1 MQSTKANE
9 QKPGTNFSSQ
19 IRVETRKWI
28 FKTPEESGYYVV
40 ERNVLSS
47 YVKMVRVV
55 KGFLCKKVYKQ
66 VMNLRYI
73 RIPTEIPSIKKKKN
87 TQKNNATSIKG

>member
-1 MQSTKANE
+1 M
-9 QKPGTNFSSQ
+9 
-19 IRVETRKWI
+19 
-28 FKTPEESGYYVV
+28 V

-66 VMNLRYI
+66 VMSLRYI